1 MAGNT
6 IQHSDCGGC
15 NTLMRELA
23 RAKCDLQWCFVR
35 LNQGYTRNLYLSSN
49 VTSLETTLSE
59 TQATLHCAMD
69 LLQTLNSQYWNV
81 QTVGSIWPGQ
91 SSDGSESST
100 ATPPRGDRQTQGI
113 GERSLRSDDR
123 LEAK

>member
-1 MAGNT
+1 MARNT

-15 NTLMRELA
+15 NTLMLELA

-35 LNQGYTRNLYLSSN
+35 LNQEYTRNLYLSSN
-49 VTSLETTLSE
+49 VTSLETTLSD
-59 TQATLHCAMD
+59 TLATLHCAMG

-81 QTVGSIWPGQ
+81 QTVGSMWSEQ

-100 ATPPRGDRQTQGI
+100 AVPEPGDRQTQGNA
-113 GERSLRSDDR
+113 ERSLDCDDR
-123 LEAK
+123 LEIK